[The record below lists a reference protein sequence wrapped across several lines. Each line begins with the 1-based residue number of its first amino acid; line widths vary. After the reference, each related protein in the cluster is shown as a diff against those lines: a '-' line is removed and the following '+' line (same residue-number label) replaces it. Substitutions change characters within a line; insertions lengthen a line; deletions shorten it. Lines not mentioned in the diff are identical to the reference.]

1 MWEGEDER
9 GRWLSSGGRGVTG
22 NTANGENV
30 VLRNTNYRQALR
42 LNFWRFARTEDFREG
57 IVQVVY
63 CRGRMEVR
71 GAIPDLPT
79 RADFGAAFSFSFKT
93 SRLKPAQKFP
103 APAYTDTKKLAPRC
117 FSGRF
122 KLFITLA
129 VYI

>member
-1 MWEGEDER
+1 M
-9 GRWLSSGGRGVTG
+9 
-22 NTANGENV
+22 
-30 VLRNTNYRQALR
+30 RNINFRAALR
-42 LNFWRFARTEDFREG
+42 LNFWRFARTKDLREG

-71 GAIPDLPT
+71 RAIPDLPT
-79 RADFGAAFSFSFKT
+79 SADFGAAFSFSFKT

-103 APAYTDTKKLAPRC
+103 APAYTDTKKLAPCC

-122 KLFITLA
+122 KVFITLA